1 MADPFDDDDEEE
13 VLEAPPEGAP
23 PPPTEPALNDTDPKT
38 TLNRRL
44 RTALLGLPSY
54 FDWET
59 PLGGINATD
68 LFNLNTLLGASIE
81 GNVVNALNGQRALW
95 DPDGE
100 WHGFVFERQ
109 SQAFPDV
116 RLIRKEVGAPPTIAL
131 GIELKGWFL
140 LSKEGKPSFRFTTSA
155 AACADHDL
163 LCVVPWYLDNVL
175 SGRPVAAAPYVVSA
189 KLAAES
195 RNYYW
200 TYLRG
205 VKNPDEDRSVT
216 APPTAVPYPTKDM
229 MISDTPAYDGGGNFG
244 RVARSPGLMKPFI
257 DSSNGIEALG
267 IPIRDWFMFL
277 KAHTDKADPDKVSKK
292 LASALKKVQNA
303 IAADKADE
311 VAELVA
317 EIIRAVNE

>member
-1 MADPFDDDDEEE
+1 MADLFDDEEDA
-13 VLEAPPEGAP
+13 LLDTPLPGAPPEP
-23 PPPTEPALNDTDPKT
+23 QEPTLDPDDPKT
-38 TLNRRL
+38 ALNTRL

-54 FDWET
+54 FDFEQ
-59 PLGGINATD
+59 PIGGINATD
-68 LFNLNTLLGASIE
+68 LFNLNNLLGASIE
-81 GNVVNALNGQRALW
+81 GKVVTALNGQRALW

-140 LSKEGKPSFRFTTSA
+140 LSKEGKPSFRFPTSP

-175 SGRPVAAAPYVVSA
+175 SGNPVAATPYVVSA

-200 TYLRG
+200 MYLRD
-205 VKNPDEDRSVT
+205 VKNPDEDRSISTPST
-216 APPTAVPYPTKDM
+216 AAPYPTKDTE
-229 MISDTPAYDGGGNFG
+229 ISDVPAYDKGKNFG

-257 DSSNGIEALG
+257 TASNDIEVLG
-267 IPIRDWFMFL
+267 ITIRDWYMFL
-277 KAHTDKADPDKVSKK
+277 KAHTDKADPDKVGKK
-292 LASALKKVQNA
+292 LSTALRKAQTGL
-303 IAADKADE
+303 AADKAE
-311 VAELVA
+311 ELAALVS
-317 EIIRAVNE
+317 EMIRTAGE